1 MVRKEHTAP
10 YGMQLDSGFD
20 GTDLW
25 KSSFPDVSVPY
36 LHHEGIWNQI
46 PNSSGGGEA
55 ESSCGNDSIHC
66 ASRQHK
72 AVCAHKHQSNSCTGS
87 PETLP
92 SPNAVQRGEVQRAL
106 QCGRGI
112 PAHIAPPWRQLQ
124 LSTESST
131 AGKCAAPAREDCR
144 VQRKHQE
151 QKCGDAEMKGR
162 AQFQCNLYSQRQKG
176 AGWGWYNSLSTN
188 SLKQRRTELGPFLQ
202 HSQLPLS
209 RSRGWCW
216 ESSHSWGPTTES
228 LQHHLRT
235 RWFSEGRTLLR
246 LLPKPSL
253 GFPPPL
259 IYQKYINRKD
269 CSPPT

>member
-1 MVRKEHTAP
+1 MVRKEHAAP

-124 LSTESST
+124 LSWALRAPRLGNVQPQHGKTAGYRESIRSRSMEMQKWKGGGLSFSATST
-131 AGKCAAPAREDCR
+131 A
-144 VQRKHQE
+144 
-151 QKCGDAEMKGR
+151 KGR
-162 AQFQCNLYSQRQKG
+162 KVPDGADITAWVPTAWSKGGQNWDPSCSTHSFPYRGAEVG
-176 AGWGWYNSLSTN
+176 AGRAHTAEGPRQNPCSTTSGRGGFQRGERCWGCFQS
-188 SLKQRRTELGPFLQ
+188 
-202 HSQLPLS
+202 LPLDF
-209 RSRGWCW
+209 
-216 ESSHSWGPTTES
+216 
-228 LQHHLRT
+228 HL
-235 RWFSEGRTLLR
+235 L
-246 LLPKPSL
+246 
-253 GFPPPL
+253 
-259 IYQKYINRKD
+259 
-269 CSPPT
+269 